1 MINLEDDD
9 DVKVVNVSHRSLL
22 DLPSPHLQLL
32 FGCAND
38 SILGHAK
45 IRAKDLQGGIVA
57 TVTRKDISYAAPI
70 CSNLVKLG
78 LLPSLVLLA
87 AAGSEAMSAT
97 VDESDSKLRYWAKMQ
112 ISACGRK
119 PVKPLEWVGLGLAEA
134 WEVALPIARPDVG
147 AKKATDRDE
156 EHDIERWQ
164 AALAII
170 ESGSLHPRTLEEF
183 VLGPGNRNL
192 LALVASRIADR
203 TPGRIPSPVGR
214 TIELIRVLH
223 SIPYSPEDLFD
234 MRQGTST
241 SNALE
246 KR

>member
-1 MINLEDDD
+1 MIDLEDDD
-9 DVKVVNVSHRSLL
+9 DVKVVNVSRRSLL

-45 IRAKDLQGGIVA
+45 IRAKDLQGGIAA
-57 TVTRKDISYAAPI
+57 TVTKEDLNYTAPV

-87 AAGSEAMSAT
+87 SAGSKAMGTT
-97 VDESDSKLRYWAKMQ
+97 VDESDSRIRYWATMQ
-112 ISACGRK
+112 ISACGGK

-134 WEVALPIARPDVG
+134 WEVALPIARPDVD
-147 AKKATDRDE
+147 AKRAASRDE
-156 EHDIERWQ
+156 EHIERWQ

-183 VLGPGNRNL
+183 VLGPGNRNI
-192 LALVASRIADR
+192 LALVASRIADK
-203 TPGRIPSPVGR
+203 TPGKIPSPVGR
-214 TIELIRVLH
+214 TVELIRLLQ

-234 MRQGTST
+234 MHQGAST

-246 KR
+246 ER